1 MVGRLSAYVRWPY
14 DREEPGMQPAVRC
27 CACARARRRLLP
39 SLPPGRL
46 PLGTGIT
53 GLSRALVAAT
63 YAGADFAAAL
73 ANGNANATQSRGA
86 LSRMPEA
93 AKLTGKEGG

>member
-14 DREEPGMQPAVRC
+14 DREEPGSPPCVAAPARE
-27 CACARARRRLLP
+27 RDDDFFPP
-39 SLPPGRL
+39 SLPAGSHSAQASR
-46 PLGTGIT
+46 G
-53 GLSRALVAAT
+53 SRALVAAT